1 MTVMCSLDE
10 AKRNPGVFAL
20 MYISPDYASLHPGY
34 GAIQTH
40 PGLQNTSMYYE
51 LRPVIRLSGCPS
63 DIQFCSRQN

>member
-1 MTVMCSLDE
+1 MDGAT
-10 AKRNPGVFAL
+10 RNPGRACDEPHL
-20 MYISPDYASLHPGY
+20 
-34 GAIQTH
+34 